1 MQQAIARVLAE
12 PQVQARMADQGAEIL
27 ANTPVEAAAFVRAE
41 IAKWGEVIRANSI
54 TVDG

>member
-1 MQQAIARVLAE
+1 LAK
-12 PQVQARMADQGAEIL
+12 
-27 ANTPVEAAAFVRAE
+27 TPVEAAAFVRAE